1 MLDKSIII
9 WYIKCTIWGGV
20 EMSVLTTLCMIDTL
34 ISMSIFAYIVGSGK
48 SIYQIAAEIREFI
61 SKFFKK

>member
-1 MLDKSIII
+1 MSALAKLCIIDI
-9 WYIKCTIWGGV
+9 
-20 EMSVLTTLCMIDTL
+20 L

>member
-1 MLDKSIII
+1 
-9 WYIKCTIWGGV
+9 
-20 EMSVLTTLCMIDTL
+20 MSVLAMLCMIDTL

-61 SKFFKK
+61 SKFFKKQALNA